1 MSQLSTNP
9 VAPDEG
15 VRAAPIAERDII
27 ECPECGSPAYVE
39 WVFSM
44 SGTSGSV
51 DHVKLNC
58 LSRHHFLMPA
68 DRL

>member
-1 MSQLSTNP
+1 MSHLRTDQVS
-9 VAPDEG
+9 PDAD
-15 VRAAPIAERDII
+15 VRAPIAEGDII

-44 SGTSGSV
+44 AGTSGSV

-58 LSRHHFLMPA
+58 VLKHHFLMPA